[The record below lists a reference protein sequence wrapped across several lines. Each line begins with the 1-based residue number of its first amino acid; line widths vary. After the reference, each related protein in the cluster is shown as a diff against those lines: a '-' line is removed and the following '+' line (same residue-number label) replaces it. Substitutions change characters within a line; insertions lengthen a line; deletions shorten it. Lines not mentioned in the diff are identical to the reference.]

1 MVPFFTFASSFCRP
15 WVTNS
20 TVCHSSP
27 CGLSDK
33 NNYRENLFQSKNT
46 VHANRLMKAID
57 KTNFRFGRN
66 VITTADTGFRNN
78 WKMRRNHSSRIDT
91 SSFEFLPTIKAI

>member
-1 MVPFFTFASSFCRP
+1 MKQNWKTCENLYKYQKTGVIF
-15 WVTNS
+15 
-20 TVCHSSP
+20 

-33 NNYRENLFQSKNT
+33 NNYKTNLFENKNIM
-46 VHANRLMKAID
+46 HENSLMKAID

>member
-1 MVPFFTFASSFCRP
+1 MLKRIRKNFCSGYKYQKTG
-15 WVTNS
+15 VIF
-20 TVCHSSP
+20 

-33 NNYRENLFQSKNT
+33 NNYKKNLFENKNII
-46 VHANRLMKAID
+46 HANSLMKAID

-91 SSFEFLPTIKAI
+91 SSFEFLPNIKAI

>member
-1 MVPFFTFASSFCRP
+1 
-15 WVTNS
+15 
-20 TVCHSSP
+20 
-27 CGLSDK
+27 
-33 NNYRENLFQSKNT
+33 
-46 VHANRLMKAID
+46 MKAID